1 VRQQRRSFQNGN
13 LIRRLFLALLPIVSL
28 LSACT
33 STDYDLVST
42 ASIPPKF
49 QDKDPQNFGART
61 PQHHTIHGIDV
72 SKWQGDIDW
81 AKVKGSGVSFA
92 FIKATEGKDRVDAK
106 FDEYWQ
112 RARAAG
118 LPYAPYHF
126 YYFCSTADQQAD
138 WFIANVPKSA
148 VYLPPVLDV
157 EWNGE
162 SKTCRYRP
170 SPLTVQTEMKRFM
183 DRLEAHYGKRPI
195 IYTSVDFHRDNLVGQ
210 FKDYHFWVRSVA
222 AHPTEIYPE
231 RRWAFWQ
238 YTSTGVIPG
247 IDGDTDI
254 NVFAGSP
261 KNWKNWVA
269 AVSKPRAPAQN

>member
-1 VRQQRRSFQNGN
+1 M
-13 LIRRLFLALLPIVSL
+13 RRLFLALLPIVSL

-61 PQHHTIHGIDV
+61 PQHHNIHGIDV

-92 FIKATEGKDRVDAK
+92 FIKATEGKDRIDAK
-106 FDEYWQ
+106 FGEYWQ
-112 RARAAG
+112 QARAAG

-170 SPLTVQTEMKRFM
+170 SPLTVQSEMKRFM
-183 DRLEAHYGKRPI
+183 DRLEAYYGKRPI

-222 AHPTEIYPE
+222 AHPTEIYSE

-247 IDGDTDI
+247 IDGNADI
-254 NVFAGSP
+254 NVFAGSQ
-261 KNWKNWVA
+261 KNWKSWVA
-269 AVSKPRAPAQN
+269 AVSKPEAMAQN